1 MKKVNL
7 DREDEK
13 KRVIYSTIIL
23 EILGRPPEHLVE
35 TLEEI
40 IKKINEEKGVKVINK
55 KVNEPIKIEENK
67 EFYSTFAEVELEV
80 ESILYLAMVVF
91 KYMPANVEVISPENI
106 VLTNNGWTEILSEL
120 TRRLHGYEELA
131 RMIGLE
137 NAKMQE
143 KYKEALKKVKEIEN
157 KESGSN
163 ESKSIGSES
172 NKNKGK
178 KKESVG
184 SKGKKN

>member
-7 DREDEK
+7 DKEDEK
-13 KRVIYSTIIL
+13 KKVIHAVIIL

-40 IKKINEEKGVKVINK
+40 IKKIDEEKGVEVVNK
-55 KVNEPIKIEENK
+55 KVNEPIRVENNK
-67 EFYSTFAEVELEV
+67 EFYSTFAEVELEA
-80 ESILYLAMVVF
+80 ENILYLAMVMF

-131 RMIGLE
+131 RMIGME

-157 KESGSN
+157 KESESN
-163 ESKSIGSES
+163 GSKSIESES

-178 KKESVG
+178 KSNTG
-184 SKGKKN
+184 SKSKKI